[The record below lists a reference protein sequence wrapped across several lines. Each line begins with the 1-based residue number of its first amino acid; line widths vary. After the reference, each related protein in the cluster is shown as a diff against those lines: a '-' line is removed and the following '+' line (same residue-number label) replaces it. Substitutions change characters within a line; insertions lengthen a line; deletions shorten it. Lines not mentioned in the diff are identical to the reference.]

1 MAQATGEVFVNAA
14 HSVRVTARSEGPRC
28 ASGLLPAF
36 LVLLLAGCSDGGDSV
51 PYVEPPPEPA
61 LTGCADTSSC
71 APNPP
76 LEIGADRPAQV
87 LIPSNYDPGT
97 RYPLVI
103 TLHGYG
109 AYGTLQSSYLGLDA
123 RVDSA
128 QYVLVSPDG
137 TENRNG
143 TRFWNGTPACCAL
156 AAAAEDGS
164 GEDYTQIDDVAYIR
178 SLIEEAAATYSIDP
192 ARIGLFG
199 HSNGGFMALRMAC
212 EASDLVTAVVSL
224 AGSTFAD
231 AASCAPASQPVSVL
245 ALHGDADDTILYAGG
260 EILGEAYPSA
270 PETARRFAGL
280 AGCDSD
286 NPVAGDSV
294 DVVGSLDGAETSV
307 QVFPDCATG
316 AEVELWTIADG
327 PHIPGPW
334 VPAALDSFVA
344 WLVEHSRDPAQ
355 Q

>member
-1 MAQATGEVFVNAA
+1 MSADQPIGGQRKLESRWGAPGFVK
-14 HSVRVTARSEGPRC
+14 
-28 ASGLLPAF
+28 LLQGIA
-36 LVLLLAGCSDGGDSV
+36 VLLLLSACSDGSDGP
-51 PYVEPPPEPA
+51 PYVEPEPEPEPG

-76 LEIGADRPAQV
+76 LEIGAERPAQV

-97 RYPLVI
+97 RYPLIV

-109 AYGTLQSSYLGLDA
+109 AFGSLQSSYLGLDA

-143 TRFWNGTPACCAL
+143 TRFWNGTPACCAA

-164 GEDYTQIDDVAYIR
+164 GEDYSQIDDVGYIR

-192 ARIGLFG
+192 SRVALFG
-199 HSNGGFMALRMAC
+199 HSNGGFLALRLGC
-212 EASDLVTAVVSL
+212 EASDLVTSIVSL
-224 AGSTFAD
+224 AGSTFAQES
-231 AASCAPASQPVSVL
+231 ACAPAAKPVSLL
-245 ALHGDADDTILYAGG
+245 AVHGTADDTILYDGG

-270 PETARRFAGL
+270 QETARRFAVL
-280 AGCDSD
+280 AGCDGD
-286 NPVAGDSV
+286 NPGDGGSV
-294 DVVGSLDGAETSV
+294 DVVGNLSGAETRV
-307 QVFPDCATG
+307 QAWPDCPAG
-316 AEVELWTIADG
+316 VEVELWTIADG

-334 VPAALDSFVA
+334 VPAALDSFVD
-344 WLVEHSRDPAQ
+344 WLIGHPRD
-355 Q
+355 